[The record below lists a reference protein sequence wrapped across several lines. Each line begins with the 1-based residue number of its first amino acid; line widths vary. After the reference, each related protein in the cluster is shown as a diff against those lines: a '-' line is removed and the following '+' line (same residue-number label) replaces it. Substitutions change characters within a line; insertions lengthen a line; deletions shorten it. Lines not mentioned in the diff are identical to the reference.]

1 MISFS
6 RVLPLAAVVLLTGS
20 LEASGQS
27 LQWIWW
33 KMEPSLA
40 LTPEQTA
47 QIDGIFQGGIT
58 QLRKDKGELDN
69 LEDTLSRL
77 IETMASEPEVARQI
91 DRVETMR
98 SSLNKT
104 RTLML
109 LHMRQV
115 LTPDQRIKLTALRDQ
130 REHDRNSR
138 EQRDKDK
145 EKDKSRQS
153 TDGAKSADG
162 IRKRSN

>member
-6 RVLPLAAVVLLTGS
+6 RLLPLAVVVLLTGS
-20 LEASGQS
+20 LEASAQS

-40 LTPEQTA
+40 LTPEQST
-47 QIDGIFQGGIT
+47 QIDGIFQSGIA
-58 QLRKDKGELDN
+58 QLRKDKGELDT

-77 IETMASEPEVARQI
+77 IETMASEADVARQI
-91 DRVETMR
+91 DRVESMR

-115 LTPDQRIKLTALRDQ
+115 LTPDQRTKLNALRDQ
-130 REHDRNSR
+130 REQD
-138 EQRDKDK
+138 
-145 EKDKSRQS
+145 
-153 TDGAKSADG
+153 
-162 IRKRSN
+162 